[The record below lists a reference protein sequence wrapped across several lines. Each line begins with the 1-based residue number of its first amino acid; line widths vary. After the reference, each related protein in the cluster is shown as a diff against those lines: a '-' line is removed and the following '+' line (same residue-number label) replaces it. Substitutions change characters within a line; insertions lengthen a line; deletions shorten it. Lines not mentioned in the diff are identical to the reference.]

1 MIDQEHGL
9 KATIAAGGIAVLTA
23 CCLFAVKPAAV
34 ADTGSSAGEPAISQD
49 AAAQEEQPEENTA
62 AAQEGQ
68 PEENT
73 AAAQE
78 GQPVNPEAYEER
90 EVPVFRETATEE
102 KITLR
107 FYEDMP
113 HVAYVNIADYHH
125 LYLPQAEVTS
135 EKTGEGSSA
144 YLVRIDTG
152 SAVIDTEKET
162 LTSDDY
168 LEFTNVMGQTQPGM
182 RNAYLDGIP
191 YVRWSSEEATPAQ
204 VPVELDYSKYG
215 IDLRADDSG
224 VYLPIATLSDLY
236 ADLAYHFAFFDGTKV
251 YVENENWIPAFFD
264 RDPEYYDN
272 IFREEERPEDLAAFT
287 YGELCFAIDHFY
299 GRPGRV
305 AINDALVSKGFD
317 GALGDYGADG
327 EAIRKLLQSTDKA
340 EYLYGLNLVGA
351 LLWDGG
357 HTVINCG
364 THAYYRM
371 PESMQ
376 AKYEAV
382 SSKYTG
388 LLPEF
393 RQKARQDMRD
403 YDNLNSARST
413 LREQA
418 YGAGVTYVKEGD
430 TAVCIFDSFMPYPVD
445 SFKDYQSG
453 KAKEMPEGDSM
464 TVFLSALNKAKA
476 DPEIKYFVID
486 LSNNGG
492 GSVDMLAAMIAFLT
506 GDNKVSLY
514 SKNMLTGQTITETYE
529 VDTNLDGKFD
539 DQDKGQPCDF
549 HVAILTSRAS
559 FSCGNAF
566 PAFMQEQGAAVVG
579 ERSGGGACAIQCMAT
594 PDGFWY
600 QISSHRMYLT
610 SHGDYDLDFGVPLD
624 ADLVGKNEDGSDK
637 IIKVKTEVLV
647 PDEDGS
653 LNMEEE
659 EYETVDYTGFYQIDK
674 LREAI
679 SPLFEDS
686 EEELEE
692 MDDAA

>member
-1 MIDQEHGL
+1 MIDKEHGL

-34 ADTGSSAGEPAISQD
+34 AGTGSSAEEPVSSQA
-49 AAAQEEQPEENTA
+49 AAAQEENAAAVQEENTSA
-62 AAQEGQ
+62 AR
-68 PEENT
+68 EE
-73 AAAQE
+73 
-78 GQPVNPEAYEER
+78 QPVNLDAYEER

-113 HVAYVNIADYHH
+113 NVAYVNAADYHH
-125 LYLPQAEVTS
+125 LYLPQAEVTT
-135 EKTGEGSSA
+135 EKTGEGTST
-144 YLVRIDTG
+144 YLVKNDTG

-162 LTSDDY
+162 LSSDDY
-168 LEFTNVMGQTQPGM
+168 LGFTNVMGQTQPGM
-182 RNAYLDGIP
+182 RNAYLDGVP
-191 YVRWSSEEATPAQ
+191 YVRWSSEESTPAK
-204 VPVELDYSKYG
+204 VPVEFDFSKYG

-236 ADLAYHFAFFDGTKV
+236 ADLAYHFAFYDGTKV
-251 YVENENWIPAFFD
+251 FVENEIRMPEFYS
-264 RDPEYYDN
+264 RDSEYYDN
-272 IFREEERPEDLAAFT
+272 ILREEERPEDLAAFT
-287 YGELCFAIDHFY
+287 YSELCFAIDHFY

-317 GALGDYGADG
+317 GALEDYGADG
-327 EAIRKLLQSTDKA
+327 EALRKLLQSTDKA
-340 EYLYGLNLVGA
+340 EYLFGLDMVGA

-357 HTVINCG
+357 HTSINCG
-364 THAYYRM
+364 TNAYYRM
-371 PESMQ
+371 PASMQ
-376 AKYEAV
+376 AKYDAV
-382 SSKYTG
+382 KSKYAD

-393 RQKARQDMRD
+393 RQKARQEMLD
-403 YDNLNSARST
+403 YNNLNSVRSS
-413 LREQA
+413 LRDQA

-430 TAVCIFDSFMPYPVD
+430 TAVCVFDSFMPYPID

-453 KAKEMPEGDSM
+453 KTEEMPEGDSM
-464 TVFLSALNKAKA
+464 TVFLNALNKAKA

-506 GDNKVSLY
+506 GDNKASLY
-514 SKNMLTGQTITETYE
+514 CKNMLTGQTITETYE

-566 PAFMQEQGAAVVG
+566 PAFMQELGAAIIG

-600 QISSHRMYLT
+600 QMSSHRMYLM
-610 SHGDYDLDFGVPLD
+610 SHGDYDTDLGVPLD
-624 ADLVGKNEDGSDK
+624 ADLVEKNEDGSDK
-637 IIKVKTEVLV
+637 TIKVRTEVLV
-647 PDEDGS
+647 PGAGGGY
-653 LNMEEE
+653 NMEEA
-659 EYETVDYTGFYQIDK
+659 EYESVDYTGFYQIDK

-686 EEELEE
+686 EEEL
-692 MDDAA
+692 DDAA